1 VKETDSEPPKDK
13 SKLRTGFTTGACATA
28 AARAAVEMLLT
39 SEDRTRIAI
48 RLPAGRR
55 VTFPLERHERH
66 GRGPDGYVTCSVVKD
81 AGDDPD
87 CTHGAHLTATVRKVR
102 GPGVVLRG
110 GDGVGTITKPGLG
123 LPVGGPA
130 INPVPRRML
139 EEHVAEACREAG
151 YAGGIEVTVSVPGG
165 REMATH
171 TLNARLGIEGGISI
185 LGTTGIVRPYSTAAF
200 RASVQQ
206 GVEVAAA
213 LGCEHVVLTTGG
225 RSEKYARALLAEL
238 PEAAF
243 VQMGDFVGF
252 ALGIAARNGI
262 ARVTICGMM
271 GKLSKL
277 ADGRR
282 QTHAAGSQ
290 VNTAMLGRIARG
302 LGATKAVAASI
313 AAANTARHALE
324 LAQAAGLSGPSG
336 LADAVA
342 ARAARHAE
350 RFAGGNVRVAVV
362 LTDFEGQVL
371 GRHPPH

>member
-1 VKETDSEPPKDK
+1 MKDAETEPPKDK

-39 SEDRTRIAI
+39 GEDRTRVAI

-66 GRGPDGYVTCSVVKD
+66 ERGPGAQVTCSVVKD

-87 CTHGAHLTATVRKVR
+87 CTHGAHLTATVRKVSA
-102 GPGVVLRG
+102 PGVHLKG

-151 YAGGIEVTVSVPGG
+151 YGGGIEVTVSVPGG

-200 RASVQQ
+200 RASVAQ
-206 GVEVAAA
+206 GVDVAAA
-213 LGCEHVVLTTGG
+213 LGCDHVVLTTGG
-225 RSEKYARALLAEL
+225 RSEKYARGLLPDL

-252 ALGIAARNGI
+252 ALAQAARRGL
-262 ARVTICGMM
+262 RQVTICGMM

-290 VNTAMLGRIARG
+290 VNTAMLGRLARS
-302 LGATKAVAASI
+302 LGASREVAAAI
-313 AAANTARHALE
+313 AQANTARHALE
-324 LAQAAGLSGPSG
+324 LAQAAGIAG

-350 RFAGGNVRVAVV
+350 RFAGGRARVAVV
-362 LTDFEGQVL
+362 LTDFDGNVQ
-371 GRHPPH
+371 GRHPPQ

>member
-1 VKETDSEPPKDK
+1 
-13 SKLRTGFTTGACATA
+13 
-28 AARAAVEMLLT
+28 MLLT
-39 SEDRTRIAI
+39 GEDRTRVAI

-55 VTFPLERHERH
+55 VTFPLERHERGPG
-66 GRGPDGYVTCSVVKD
+66 GRVTCSVVKD

-87 CTHGAHLTATVRKVR
+87 CTHGAHLTATVRKVPA
-102 GPGVVLRG
+102 PGVHLKG

-130 INPVPRRML
+130 INPVPRRMM
-139 EEHVAEACREAG
+139 EAHVSEACGEAG

-165 REMATH
+165 REMAEK

-185 LGTTGIVRPYSTAAF
+185 LGTTGIVRPYSTSAF
-200 RASVQQ
+200 RASVAQ

-213 LGCEHVVLTTGG
+213 LGCDHVVLTTGG
-225 RSEKYARALLAEL
+225 RSEKFARALLSDL

-252 ALGIAARNGI
+252 ALAQAARHGI

-290 VNTAMLGRIARG
+290 VNTAMLGRLAKGI
-302 LGATKAVAASI
+302 GATKAVAAAI
-313 AAANTARHALE
+313 ARANTARHAME
-324 LAQAAGLSGPSG
+324 IAAEAGLSG

-342 ARAARHAE
+342 ERAARHAT
-350 RFAGGNVRVAVV
+350 RFAGGGVRVDVV
-362 LTDFEGQVL
+362 LTDFDGNVL
-371 GRHPPH
+371 GRHPPG

>member
-1 VKETDSEPPKDK
+1 
-13 SKLRTGFTTGACATA
+13 
-28 AARAAVEMLLT
+28 MLL
-39 SEDRTRIAI
+39 SGEDRTRVAI

-55 VTFPLERHERH
+55 VTFPLERHERGAG
-66 GRGPDGYVTCSVVKD
+66 GRVTCSVVKD

-102 GPGVVLRG
+102 APGVHLLG
-110 GDGVGTITKPGLG
+110 GPGVGTITKPGLG

-130 INPVPRRML
+130 INPVPRRMI
-139 EEHVAEACREAG
+139 EEHVAEACRTAG

-200 RASVQQ
+200 RASVAQ

-213 LGCEHVVLTTGG
+213 LGCDHVVLTTGG
-225 RSEKYARALLAEL
+225 RSETFARRLLPEL

-252 ALGIAARNGI
+252 ALGHAARNGI

-302 LGATKAVAASI
+302 IGATKAVAAAI
-313 AAANTARHALE
+313 AEANTARHALE
-324 LAQAAGLSGPSG
+324 LAQAAGITG

-350 RFAGGNVRVAVV
+350 RFAGGRVRVAVV
-362 LTDFEGQVL
+362 LTDFEGEVL
-371 GRHPPH
+371 GRHMPQ